1 MFVSAVAHT
10 RPSGRVPRK
19 QRLQQWRASDAR
31 SAQPGAFTYFPLR
44 AAGDEIT
51 RRFGQTTA
59 ERGLTRQAQGQQTV
73 AALARSRPLARQWI
87 QRLSNQLAKDGLIE
101 FVDNP
106 NHKRAK
112 LTR

>member
-1 MFVSAVAHT
+1 MRDLFNQA
-10 RPSGRVPRK
+10 P
-19 QRLQQWRASDAR
+19 
-31 SAQPGAFTYFPLR
+31 YFPLR

-73 AALARSRPLARQWI
+73 AALARSRPVARQWI
-87 QRLSNQLAKDGLIE
+87 QRLSNQLAKDRLIE

-112 LTR
+112 LTRLTPEGQWLLDRIAPNSNLGQAE